1 MLASFEILPKKCI
14 VCILLF
20 LSRTCFCKMLTFNIF
35 LAFHQDV
42 AAGEVVTMTGEE
54 ALDVTVT
61 VIVAAWVVVVVVG
74 RGMDTATEMDMV
86 RHKCLE
92 EMTSL
97 EAEAAA
103 AMLWPMGR
111 VLDRLGSTGHLH

>member
-1 MLASFEILPKKCI
+1 
-14 VCILLF
+14 
-20 LSRTCFCKMLTFNIF
+20 MLTCMIF
-35 LAFHQDV
+35 LPFHQDV
-42 AAGEVVTMTGEE
+42 AAGEDVTMTGEE
-54 ALDVTVT
+54 ALVDVTVT

-92 EMTSL
+92 GMTSL